1 MAGALDNEPEI
12 DFGTFVLSLGT
23 SALLHLGLVQ
33 DEAGQ
38 RPEPNLALAKQTI
51 DCLAM
56 LEDKTKGNLT
66 GEEERIL
73 AQLLSDLRVQL
84 VTAVGRKR

>member
-1 MAGALDNEPEI
+1 MPGDGEPGI

-23 SALLHLGLVQ
+23 SALIHLGLAEDQ
-33 DEAGQ
+33 DGSTHPA
-38 RPEPNLALAKQTI
+38 NLPLAKQTI

-56 LEDKTKGNLT
+56 LEEKTRGNLS

-73 AQLLSDLRVQL
+73 TQLLYDLRLEYV
-84 VTAVGRKR
+84 AVRKRSG

>member
-1 MAGALDNEPEI
+1 MSHASNEPEI

-23 SALLHLGLVQ
+23 SALMHLGLGE
-33 DEAGQ
+33 DGEGNTL
-38 RPEPNLALAKQTI
+38 PPNLPLAKQTI

-56 LEDKTKGNLT
+56 LEEKTKGNLS

-73 AQLLSDLRVQL
+73 TQLLYDLRLQYVS
-84 VTAVGRKR
+84 ASKRPR

>member
-1 MAGALDNEPEI
+1 MPGERDQEPEI

-23 SALLHLGLVQ
+23 SALLHLGLVEGE
-33 DEAGQ
+33 DGQ
-38 RPEPNLALAKQTI
+38 PVPPNLPLAKQTI

-66 GEEERIL
+66 AEEERIL

-84 VTAVGRKR
+84 VAAVGRAR